1 MKKRRKRKSNKKILI
16 FGSIII
22 ICILTITTVLMLTNK
37 PLLNKKENILPDI
50 INHYNKTVITNK
62 VSKIYIKNNDEYKE
76 IGTIEDSVILTLKDE
91 EITENTRYFIVSNM
105 DEEYY
110 IKYNDVEKSES
121 EYQKIERYKRY
132 IPFNEN
138 IYGNNIKLYRD
149 DKLIYTLNKEV
160 SLPIYIKDN
169 DTYYVEYAN
178 ELFKV
183 KKEEVEIVTN
193 NNTSEKNTKGVGV
206 LNYHFFWDDQTE
218 KRSECNQEICHST
231 TQFKEHLDY
240 IKNNNIFTPTMSE
253 LEMYIDGK
261 IQLPRSVV
269 ITIDDGWRADIGIKI
284 LNEYELNATLF
295 LITGDYNPDDFK
307 SEYVELHSHTDR
319 LHAAGKCPGGQG
331 GGIKCL
337 PKDEILNDLKT
348 SREKLNNSTV
358 LCYPFYEYN
367 SYSIE
372 VAKEAGFTMAFRG
385 ESYNSDNLVKV
396 GSDKFRLPRFVVVT
410 YTTMSD
416 FTKYIG

>member
-37 PLLNKKENILPDI
+37 PLLNKKDNILPDI